1 MSKARSEQKRAT
13 HADILRSAQHLLRTK
28 GIAGTSVAEVMK
40 GAGLTVGGFYAH
52 FESKDALIESVL
64 RRTLGEMR
72 AKLVGGLEEADEIP
86 RLEQALQRYLSKAH
100 RDRPAHGCPLPSSL
114 GELSQADTRLKSA
127 LADEIEEHLRALAG
141 PELRTVALGLF
152 ALMVGGLSLSRAL
165 KGTAL
170 SQAVLDACIDLG
182 RAALRQLARKPD

>member
-1 MSKARSEQKRAT
+1 MSKTRSEQKQAT

-52 FESKDALIESVL
+52 FESKDDLIESVL

-72 AKLVGGLEEADEIP
+72 AKLVGGLEDATSIE
-86 RLEQALQRYLSKAH
+86 RLERSLERYLSKAH
-100 RDRPAHGCPLPSSL
+100 RDRPAQGCPLPASL
-114 GELSQADTRLKSA
+114 GELSQADARLKSA
-127 LADEIEEHLRALAG
+127 LADEIEGHVRALAG

-152 ALMVGGLSLSRAL
+152 ALMVGGLSLARAL

-170 SQAVLDACIDLG
+170 SQAVLDASIELG
-182 RAALRQLARKPD
+182 RMALRQLPRNGA